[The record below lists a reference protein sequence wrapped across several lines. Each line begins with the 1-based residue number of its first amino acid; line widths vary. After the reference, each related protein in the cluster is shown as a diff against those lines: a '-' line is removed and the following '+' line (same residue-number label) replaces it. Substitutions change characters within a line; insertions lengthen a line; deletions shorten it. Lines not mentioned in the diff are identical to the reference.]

1 MRTLHCLVT
10 TLCSLL
16 LAIPASAKDKI
27 AKLSFDFSGHARVL
41 YVVVPEKQG
50 PMPVVVLL
58 HGSGRNG
65 EIMAQAWK
73 DLAAR
78 EGFIVAAPDAYGS
91 AGWGSLVDPPE
102 FFRAVVDQV
111 KAIHPVD
118 ESRIYLFGHSAGAAY
133 ALFLAVMD
141 SNLFAA
147 TAIHA
152 GALQA
157 NPDGLF
163 EQADRKMPIAI
174 WVGDRDPNFPVDV
187 VEATRRLYAA
197 NGYQIKLNLIPNHDH
212 NYYVISDQV
221 NAKAWDFL
229 KIVRMPPAQ
238 LESAPSSAA
247 PSSP

>member
-1 MRTLHCLVT
+1 MLRCWMMV
-10 TLCSLL
+10 LCALP

-27 AKLSFDFSGHARVL
+27 TKLSFDFSGHARVL
-41 YVVVPEKQG
+41 YMVVPEKQG

-65 EIMAQAWK
+65 EIMAETWK

-78 EGFIVAAPDAYGS
+78 EGFIVAAPDAFTS

-133 ALFLAVMD
+133 ALFLAIMD
-141 SNLFAA
+141 SDLFAA

-187 VEATRRLYAA
+187 VEATRRLYET
-197 NGYQIKLNLIPNHDH
+197 NGYQIQLNLIPNHDH
-212 NYYVISDQV
+212 NYYVISDEI
-221 NAKAWDFL
+221 NGKAWNFL
-229 KIVRMPPAQ
+229 KKVQ
-238 LESAPSSAA
+238 LEPARSANQP
-247 PSSP
+247 

>member
-1 MRTLHCLVT
+1 MRMLRCWVMV
-10 TLCSLL
+10 LCASLL
-16 LAIPASAKDKI
+16 VLPASAKANI
-27 AKLSFDFSGHARVL
+27 AKLSFDFSGHERVL

-50 PMPVVVLL
+50 LMPVVVLL

-73 DLAAR
+73 DLAVR
-78 EGFIVAAPDAYGS
+78 EGFILAAPDAFS
-91 AGWGSLVDPPE
+91 PTGWGSLVDPPE
-102 FFRAVVDQV
+102 FFRAVVEQV
-111 KAIHPVD
+111 KAIHPID
-118 ESRIYLFGHSAGAAY
+118 QSRIYLFGHSAGAAY

-141 SNLFAA
+141 SDLFAA

-174 WVGDRDPNFPVDV
+174 WVGDHDPNFPVDV

-197 NGYQIKLNLIPNHDH
+197 NGYQIQLNLIPNHDH
-212 NYYVISDQV
+212 NYYVISDEV
-221 NAKAWDFL
+221 NSKAWNFL
-229 KIVRMPPAQ
+229 KKVQ
-238 LESAPSSAA
+238 LEPASNAGQP
-247 PSSP
+247 